1 MSKNN
6 SDENNSGKNE
16 RPPAEFVVELVGSLR
31 QQINHHNYQYHTL
44 DQPRISDAEFDRLFR
59 DLNALEQE
67 HPDLV
72 SDDSPTQRI
81 GSVPLSAF
89 SQVQHELPM
98 LSLDNAFGEDDM
110 RDFDRRVKT
119 RLELPTTIGYDCEPK
134 IDGVAVSLLY
144 ENGSLVRGATR
155 GDGATGE
162 DITRNVRTIESIPL
176 SLMGEGYPSRLEV
189 RGEVYFPLSSFDR
202 MNLAAEKAGQK
213 VFANPRNASAGTLR
227 QLDSRET
234 ARRPLTMF
242 AYSIGI
248 VEGGELPGTQSGI
261 LAALASWGI
270 RVNPLIET
278 VVGVEGCIEY
288 YNKLLALRSSLDYE
302 IDGVVFKLDGI
313 AEQRK
318 LGMLTRTPRW
328 AIAHKFPAEEGIT
341 VLEDVEFQVGRTG
354 AVTPVAR
361 LKPVQVGGVTISNA
375 TLHNMDE
382 VARLDLVIGDTIVV
396 QRAGDVIPKVV
407 SVLRGK
413 RPKKTRQIILPAQCP
428 ACGSEVLQAEGEVIA
443 RCTGGFRCSAQIKE
457 SIRHFASRLAL
468 DIEGLGDKLVNQLV
482 DAGLISSPADLFQL
496 TLEQLVN
503 LERMAPRSANNL
515 LDALEKSKSTTL
527 SRFIYALGIQEVGES
542 TARNLAQF
550 YHDIAVLRQADEEA
564 LQEVPDIGPIVAKK
578 IVNFFQQDTNRQV
591 IDTLLKSGV
600 GWVEQESFAISGA
613 LAGETYVLTGTL
625 MSLTRND
632 AKARLMSLGAKVS
645 GSVSVKTSYVVA
657 GDAAGSKLTKA
668 QEFGV
673 AILSEADLLQRLE
686 VHDA

>member
-1 MSKNN
+1 MAEKNP
-6 SDENNSGKNE
+6 DKKKTTPAKN
-16 RPPAEFVVELVGSLR
+16 VVQLVASLR
-31 QQINHHNYQYHTL
+31 QQINHHNHQYHTL
-44 DQPRISDAEFDRLFR
+44 DQPGISDAEFDRLFR
-59 DLNALEQE
+59 DLKALEQE

-72 SDDSPTQRI
+72 SDDSPTQRV
-81 GSVPLSAF
+81 GSVPLPAF

-110 RDFDRRVKT
+110 WDFDRRIKT
-119 RLELPTTIGYDCEPK
+119 RLELPADIGYDCEPK

-144 ENGSLVRGATR
+144 ENGSLIRGATR

-176 SLMGEGYPSRLEV
+176 SLMGKGYPSRIEV

-242 AYSIGI
+242 AYSVGI
-248 VEGGELPGTQSGI
+248 VEGGELPETQSGI

-278 VVGVEGCIEY
+278 VVGVDGCIEY
-288 YNKLLALRSSLDYE
+288 YRKLVALRSSLDYE
-302 IDGVVFKLDGI
+302 IDGVVFKVDGI

-382 VARLDLVIGDTIVV
+382 VARLDLVIGDTVV
-396 QRAGDVIPKVV
+396 IQRAGDVIPKVI
-407 SVLRGK
+407 SVLRDK
-413 RPKKTRQIILPAQCP
+413 RPKQIRQIILPAQCP

-443 RCTGGFRCSAQIKE
+443 RCTGGLRCSAQRKE
-457 SIRHFASRLAL
+457 SIRHFASRLAF

-482 DAGLISSPADLFQL
+482 DEGLISSPADLFQL

-503 LERMAPRSANNL
+503 LERMAPKSANNL
-515 LDALEKSKSTTL
+515 LEALEKSKTTTL

-550 YHDIAVLRQADEEA
+550 YHGIAPLRQADEDS
-564 LQEVPDIGPIVAKK
+564 LQEVPDVGPIVAKN
-578 IVNFFQQDTNRQV
+578 IAHFFQQEINHQV
-591 IDTLLKSGV
+591 IDSLLESGV
-600 GWVEQESFAISGA
+600 CWVEQDSSAVSGA
-613 LAGETYVLTGTL
+613 LVGETYVLTGTL
-625 MSLTRND
+625 TSLTRND
-632 AKARLMSLGAKVS
+632 AKARLISLGAKVS

-668 QEFGV
+668 QELGV
-673 AILSEADLLQRLE
+673 SILSEADLLRRLE
-686 VHDA
+686 VHGA

>member
-1 MSKNN
+1 MAEKNPN
-6 SDENNSGKNE
+6 KNKTT
-16 RPPAEFVVELVGSLR
+16 PAKNVVQLVASLR
-31 QQINHHNYQYHTL
+31 QQINHHNHQYHTL
-44 DQPRISDAEFDRLFR
+44 DQPRVSDAEFDRLFR
-59 DLNALEQE
+59 DLKALEQE

-81 GSVPLSAF
+81 GSVPLPAF
-89 SQVQHELPM
+89 SQVQHEMPM

-110 RDFDRRVKT
+110 WDFDRRIKI
-119 RLELPTTIGYDCEPK
+119 RLELPADIGYDCEPK

-176 SLMGEGYPSRLEV
+176 SLMGKGYPSRLEV
-189 RGEVYFPLSSFDR
+189 RGEVYFPRSSFDR

-242 AYSIGI
+242 AYSVGI
-248 VEGGELPGTQSGI
+248 VEGGELPETQSGI

-278 VVGVEGCIEY
+278 VVGVDGCIEY
-288 YNKLLALRSSLDYE
+288 YRRLMALRSSLDYE
-302 IDGVVFKLDGI
+302 IDGVVFKVDGI

-382 VARLDLVIGDTIVV
+382 VARLDLVIGDTVV
-396 QRAGDVIPKVV
+396 IQRAGDVIPKVV
-407 SVLRGK
+407 SVLRDK
-413 RPKKTRQIILPAQCP
+413 RPKQIRQIILPAQCP

-443 RCTGGFRCSAQIKE
+443 RCTGGLRCSAQRKE
-457 SIRHFASRLAL
+457 SIRHFASRLAF

-482 DAGLISSPADLFQL
+482 DEGLISSPADL
-496 TLEQLVN
+496 
-503 LERMAPRSANNL
+503 
-515 LDALEKSKSTTL
+515 
-527 SRFIYALGIQEVGES
+527 
-542 TARNLAQF
+542 
-550 YHDIAVLRQADEEA
+550 
-564 LQEVPDIGPIVAKK
+564 
-578 IVNFFQQDTNRQV
+578 
-591 IDTLLKSGV
+591 
-600 GWVEQESFAISGA
+600 
-613 LAGETYVLTGTL
+613 
-625 MSLTRND
+625 
-632 AKARLMSLGAKVS
+632 
-645 GSVSVKTSYVVA
+645 
-657 GDAAGSKLTKA
+657 
-668 QEFGV
+668 
-673 AILSEADLLQRLE
+673 
-686 VHDA
+686 

>member
-1 MSKNN
+1 MPKNN
-6 SDENNSGKNE
+6 SDKNNSGKNE
-16 RPPAEFVVELVGSLR
+16 TPPAENVVELVGSLR
-31 QQINHHNYQYHTL
+31 QQINHHNHQYHTL

-189 RGEVYFPLSSFDR
+189 RGEVYFPRSSFDR

-302 IDGVVFKLDGI
+302 IDGVVFKVDGI

-382 VARLDLVIGDTIVV
+382 VARLGLVIGDTIVI

-407 SVLRGK
+407 SVLRDK
-413 RPKKTRQIILPAQCP
+413 RPEKTRQIILPAQCP

-443 RCTGGFRCSAQIKE
+443 RCTGGLRCSAQIKE

-482 DAGLISSPADLFQL
+482 DEGLISSPADLFQL

-503 LERMAPRSANNL
+503 LERMAPKSANNL
-515 LDALEKSKSTTL
+515 LEALEKSKSTTL

-550 YHDIAVLRQADEEA
+550 YHGIAVLRQADEEA
-564 LQEVPDIGPIVAKK
+564 LQEVPDVGPIVAKK

>member
-1 MSKNN
+1 MPKNN

-119 RLELPTTIGYDCEPK
+119 RLEVSTTIGYDCEPK

-382 VARLDLVIGDTIVV
+382 VARLGLVIGDTIVI

-407 SVLRGK
+407 SVLRDK
-413 RPKKTRQIILPAQCP
+413 RPGKTRQIILPAQCP

-443 RCTGGFRCSAQIKE
+443 RCTGGLRCSAQIKE

-668 QEFGV
+668 QELGV

>member
-1 MSKNN
+1 MPEKNQDMKN
-6 SDENNSGKNE
+6 S
-16 RPPAEFVVELVGSLR
+16 PPVLAVVERASSLR
-31 QQINHHNYQYHTL
+31 QQINHHNHQYHTL
-44 DQPRISDAEFDRLFR
+44 DQPEVSDAEFDRLFR
-59 DLNALEQE
+59 DLKALERE
-67 HPDLV
+67 HPELV
-72 SDDSPTQRI
+72 SEDSPTQRI
-81 GSVPLSAF
+81 GSAPLPAF

-98 LSLDNAFGEDDM
+98 LSLDNAFGKDDM
-110 RDFDRRVKT
+110 WDFDRRVKS
-119 RLELPTTIGYDCEPK
+119 RLELPADIAYDCEPK

-176 SLMGEGYPSRLEV
+176 SLMGKGYPSRLEV
-189 RGEVYFPLSSFDR
+189 RGEIYFPRPAFDK
-202 MNLAAEKAGQK
+202 MNQEAERAGHK
-213 VFANPRNASAGTLR
+213 VFANPRNAAAGTIR

-242 AYSIGI
+242 AYSVGI
-248 VEGGELPGTQSGI
+248 VEGSELPETQSGI

-270 RVNPLIET
+270 RINPLIET
-278 VVGVEGCIEY
+278 VVGVDGCIEY
-288 YNKLLALRSSLDYE
+288 YQKLLALRSSLGYE
-302 IDGVVFKLDGI
+302 IDGVVFKVDGI

-382 VARLDLVIGDTIVV
+382 VARLGLVIGDTVVV
-396 QRAGDVIPKVV
+396 QRAGDVIPKVI
-407 SVLRGK
+407 SVVRDK
-413 RPKKTRQIILPAQCP
+413 RPQAIRQIILPAQCP
-428 ACGSEVLQAEGEVIA
+428 ACGSEVLQTEGEVIA
-443 RCTGGFRCSAQIKE
+443 RCTGGLSCSAQRKE
-457 SIRHFASRLAL
+457 SIRHFSSRLAL

-482 DAGLISSPADLFQL
+482 DAGLINSPADLFQL
-496 TLEQLVN
+496 TLKQLVN
-503 LERMAPRSANNL
+503 LERMAPKSANNL
-515 LDALEKSKSTTL
+515 LEALEKSKLTTL

-542 TARNLAQF
+542 TARNLAQ
-550 YHDIAVLRQADEEA
+550 YYLGLEPLRQADEDS
-564 LQEVPDIGPIVAKK
+564 LQEVPDVGPIVAKK
-578 IVNFFQQDTNRQV
+578 VAHFFQQEINHQV
-591 IDTLLKSGV
+591 IDTLLESGV
-600 GWVEQESFAISGA
+600 RWQEQASSSGRDA

-625 MSLTRND
+625 TSLTRND

-668 QEFGV
+668 QALGV
-673 AILSEADLLQRLE
+673 AILSEEDLLQRLE

>member
-1 MSKNN
+1 MAEKNP
-6 SDENNSGKNE
+6 DKKKTTPAKN
-16 RPPAEFVVELVGSLR
+16 VVQLVASLR
-31 QQINHHNYQYHTL
+31 QQINHHNHQYHTL
-44 DQPRISDAEFDRLFR
+44 DQPGVSDAEFDRLFR
-59 DLNALEQE
+59 DLKALEQE

-72 SDDSPTQRI
+72 SDDSPTQRV
-81 GSVPLSAF
+81 GSVPLPAF

-110 RDFDRRVKT
+110 WDFDRRIKT
-119 RLELPTTIGYDCEPK
+119 RLELPADIGYDCEPK

-144 ENGSLVRGATR
+144 ENGSLIRGATR

-176 SLMGEGYPSRLEV
+176 SLMGKGYPSRMEV

-242 AYSIGI
+242 AYSVGI
-248 VEGGELPGTQSGI
+248 VEGGELPETQSGI

-278 VVGVEGCIEY
+278 VVGVDGCIEY
-288 YNKLLALRSSLDYE
+288 YRKLVALRSSLDYE
-302 IDGVVFKLDGI
+302 IDGVVFKVDGI

-382 VARLDLVIGDTIVV
+382 VARLGLVIGDTVV
-396 QRAGDVIPKVV
+396 IQRAGDVIPKVI
-407 SVLRGK
+407 SVLRDK
-413 RPKKTRQIILPAQCP
+413 RPKQIRQIILPAQCP
-428 ACGSEVLQAEGEVIA
+428 ACGSEVLQSEGEVIA
-443 RCTGGFRCSAQIKE
+443 RCTGGLRCSAQRKE
-457 SIRHFASRLAL
+457 RIRHFASRLAF

-482 DAGLISSPADLFQL
+482 DEGLISSPADLFLL

-503 LERMAPRSANNL
+503 LERMAPKSANNFL
-515 LDALEKSKSTTL
+515 EALEKSKTTTL

-550 YHDIAVLRQADEEA
+550 YHGIAPLQQADEDS
-564 LQEVPDIGPIVAKK
+564 LQEVPDVGPIVAKN
-578 IVNFFQQDTNRQV
+578 IAHFFLQEINHQV
-591 IDTLLKSGV
+591 IDSLLESGV
-600 GWVEQESFAISGA
+600 FWVEQESSAVSSA
-613 LAGETYVLTGTL
+613 LVGETYVLTGTL
-625 MSLTRND
+625 TSLTRND
-632 AKARLMSLGAKVS
+632 AKARLISLGAKVS

-668 QEFGV
+668 QELGV
-673 AILSEADLLQRLE
+673 SILSEADLLRRLE
-686 VHDA
+686 VHGA

>member
-1 MSKNN
+1 MPEKNPSN
-6 SDENNSGKNE
+6 KKTPPSGE
-16 RPPAEFVVELVGSLR
+16 VAQRAHSLR
-31 QQINHHNYQYHTL
+31 EQINYHNHQYHTL
-44 DQPRISDAEFDRLFR
+44 DQPGISDAEFDRLFR
-59 DLNALEQE
+59 DLKALEQE

-72 SDDSPTQRI
+72 TDDSPTQRI
-81 GSVPLSAF
+81 GSAPLAAF
-89 SQVQHELPM
+89 SQVRHELPM

-110 RDFDRRVKT
+110 RDFDRRIKT
-119 RLELPTTIGYDCEPK
+119 RLELPAEVSYDCEPK

-176 SLMGEGYPSRLEV
+176 SLMGKDYPARLEV
-189 RGEVYFPLSSFDR
+189 RGEIYFPLSLFDR
-202 MNLAAEKAGQK
+202 MNLDAEKAGQK
-213 VFANPRNASAGTLR
+213 VFANPRNAAAGTLR

-242 AYSIGI
+242 AYSVGI
-248 VEGGELPGTQSGI
+248 VEGRELPKTQSGI
-261 LAALASWGI
+261 LAALSSWGI

-278 VVGVEGCIEY
+278 VVGVDGCIDY
-288 YNKLLALRSSLDYE
+288 HLKMMALRSSLDYE
-302 IDGVVFKLDGI
+302 IDGVVFKVDGI
-313 AEQRK
+313 AEQQK

-341 VLEDVEFQVGRTG
+341 VLEEVEFQVGRTG

-382 VARLDLVIGDTIVV
+382 VARLDLVIGDTVV
-396 QRAGDVIPKVV
+396 IQRAGDVIPKVV
-407 SVLRGK
+407 SVVRDK
-413 RPKKTRQIILPAQCP
+413 RPAQIRQIILPSQCP

-443 RCTGGFRCSAQIKE
+443 RCTGGLRCSAQRKE

-482 DAGLISSPADLFQL
+482 DEGLISSPADLFQL
-496 TLEQLVN
+496 TEERLVQ
-503 LERMAPRSANNL
+503 LERMAPKSANNL
-515 LDALEKSKSTTL
+515 LEALEKSKSTTL

-542 TARNLAQF
+542 TARSLAQF
-550 YHDIAVLRQADEEA
+550 YKGIESLRQADEDS
-564 LQEVPDIGPIVAKK
+564 LQLVPDVGPIVAKK
-578 IVNFFQQDTNRQV
+578 IAHFFLQDVNRQV
-591 IDTLLKSGV
+591 IDALMESGV
-600 GWVEQESFAISGA
+600 GWTEEASTANPDA

-625 MSLTRND
+625 TTLNRND
-632 AKARLMSLGAKVS
+632 AKARLISLGAKVS
-645 GSVSVKTSYVVA
+645 GSVSSKTSYVVA

-668 QEFGV
+668 QELGV
-673 AILSEADLLQRLE
+673 TVLSESDLLQLLE
-686 VHDA
+686 GHGA

>member
-1 MSKNN
+1 MPKKN
-6 SDENNSGKNE
+6 SHKNNSGKNE
-16 RPPAEFVVELVGSLR
+16 TPPAENVVELVGSLR
-31 QQINHHNYQYHTL
+31 QQINHHNHQYHTL

-81 GSVPLSAF
+81 GSVPLSTF

-213 VFANPRNASAGTLR
+213 VFANPRNAAAGTLR

-382 VARLDLVIGDTIVV
+382 VARLGLVIGDTIVI

-407 SVLRGK
+407 SVLRDK
-413 RPKKTRQIILPAQCP
+413 RPEKTRQIILPAQCP

-443 RCTGGFRCSAQIKE
+443 RCTGGLRCSAQIKE

-482 DAGLISSPADLFQL
+482 DEGLISSPADLFQL

-503 LERMAPRSANNL
+503 LERMAPKSANNL
-515 LDALEKSKSTTL
+515 LESLEKSKSTTL

-550 YHDIAVLRQADEEA
+550 YHGIAVLRQADEEA
-564 LQEVPDIGPIVAKK
+564 LQEVPDVGPIVAKK
-578 IVNFFQQDTNRQV
+578 IVNFFQQDANRQV

-632 AKARLMSLGAKVS
+632 AKARLISLGAKVS
-645 GSVSVKTSYVVA
+645 GSVSVKTSYLVA

-686 VHDA
+686 MHDA

>member
-1 MSKNN
+1 MPKKN
-6 SDENNSGKNE
+6 SHKNNSGKNE
-16 RPPAEFVVELVGSLR
+16 TPPAENVVELVGSLR
-31 QQINHHNYQYHTL
+31 QQINHHNHQYHTL

-382 VARLDLVIGDTIVV
+382 VARLGLVIGDTIVI

-407 SVLRGK
+407 SVLRDK
-413 RPKKTRQIILPAQCP
+413 RPEKTRQIILPAQCP

-443 RCTGGFRCSAQIKE
+443 RCTGGLRCSAQIKE

-482 DAGLISSPADLFQL
+482 DEGLISSPADLFQL

-503 LERMAPRSANNL
+503 LERMAPKSANNL
-515 LDALEKSKSTTL
+515 LEALEKSKSTTL

-550 YHDIAVLRQADEEA
+550 YHGIAVLRQADEEA
-564 LQEVPDIGPIVAKK
+564 LQEVPDVGPIVAKK
-578 IVNFFQQDTNRQV
+578 IVNFFQQDANRQV

-645 GSVSVKTSYVVA
+645 GSVSVKTSYLVA

-673 AILSEADLLQRLE
+673 AILSEADLLKRLE